1 MKWSR
6 EKVSEMKWIRNEM
19 QKSLLIEKYS
29 FSFIF
34 LILLCF
40 VLLLFFFALKNSKN
54 SIDQQTRKFKIS
66 SEPLFSTRQSCVFLF
81 QFSTTVT
88 PFWLKWVPFLFLKT
102 FTQLSYREIFTKN
115 FCGMSKFSKVLK
127 VLSPVKSLQM
137 FTQFNQGQYGRN
149 QVQRNAEWKS
159 ILIPS

>member
-1 MKWSR
+1 MSSMKWNC
-6 EKVSEMKWIRNEM
+6 EKVRWNVK
-19 QKSLLIEKYS
+19 KSADREILFQFYLFDS
-29 FSFIF
+29 SLFCSSFI
-34 LILLCF
+34 
-40 VLLLFFFALKNSKN
+40 LFCTQKL
-54 SIDQQTRKFKIS
+54 KIS
-66 SEPLFSTRQSCVFLF
+66 SEPLFSTRQSYVFLF

-159 ILIPS
+159 MLIPS